1 MAAGDVSLVFRL
13 VGDVSDGVRALKGA
27 GDEAE
32 KTEGRMSRFG
42 RVAAVGLLA
51 AGAAA
56 GKFAADSVA
65 AYTESQTSAQ
75 QLQDAFARFPALAD
89 TNISKLQ
96 ELNSA
101 LALKTKFDDDA
112 TASGQAV
119 LAGFKLT
126 GTQIA
131 DLTPLLQDYA
141 AKTGK
146 DLPTA
151 AKDLGKAVLGQGK
164 SLKAIGLNLK
174 DTGTAAGNFDQ
185 LMNGLRTQVG
195 GFAEG
200 EGKTAAGQAAILS
213 NQFGE
218 IQENV
223 GAKLVP
229 ALTDLTAKLIPV
241 ATWIGNNV
249 GLVGS
254 LLGVL
259 AAVAATVWA
268 VSAAT
273 AVWSTV
279 QTIAGAATKAWAG
292 VQWLLNAAMTANP
305 IGIVIVLVAALIA
318 AVVLAWRHSDRFRA
332 VVQAA
337 LRGVV
342 AAFGWLWAK
351 AQQVFGWIR
360 SNWRLIFAILTG
372 PIGLAVRWILSHWGS
387 LRNGVVTRT
396 QSLLGWIRGLPGRIL
411 SALGNLARLLAAPG
425 RAVIDGFLDGIR
437 SGFDR
442 VRSELARLTGML
454 PDWKGPRAV
463 DEEILYGPG
472 RIVMGGFRRGLV
484 DGFDDVRGT
493 LGRVAPTLPTMF
505 SGGGGSVVQQHTHYH
520 VHGPV
525 ITDDRQ
531 LQAKLDQSRRR
542 VVRGGAYVP
551 AGA

>member
-1 MAAGDVSLVFRL
+1 MALGDVSLVFRL
-13 VGDVSDGVRALKGA
+13 IGDVSDGVSALRKA
-27 GDEAE
+27 GDESE
-32 KTEGRMSRFG
+32 KTEGKMKRFG
-42 RVAAVGLLA
+42 ALAGAGLVAV
-51 AGAAA
+51 GAAA
-56 GKFAADSVA
+56 GKFAADSIS

-75 QLQDAFARFPALAD
+75 QLQDAFGRFPALAD
-89 TNISKLQ
+89 TNIGKLQ

-101 LALKTKFDDDA
+101 LALKTKYDDDA

-126 GTQIA
+126 GSQITE
-131 DLTPLLQDYA
+131 LTPLLQDYA

-151 AKDLGKAVLGQGK
+151 AQDLGKAVLGQGK
-164 SLKAIGLNLK
+164 ALKGIGLNLK
-174 DTGTAAGNFDQ
+174 DTGSASGNFTQ
-185 LMNGLRTQVG
+185 LMAGLRTQVG

-200 EGKTAAGQAAILS
+200 EGKTAAGQTAILS

-218 IQENV
+218 IQEAV

-229 ALTDLTAKLIPV
+229 ALTSLTSKLIPV

-249 GLVGS
+249 TLVGS

-279 QTIAGAATKAWAG
+279 QTIAGAATKAWAA

-305 IGIVIVLVAALIA
+305 IGLIIVAVIALVAAIVIA
-318 AVVLAWRHSDRFRA
+318 YKKSETFRA
-332 VVQAA
+332 IVQGA
-337 LRGVV
+337 LHAVA
-342 AAFGWLWAK
+342 AAFGWLWSK
-351 AQQVFGWIR
+351 AQQVFAWIR
-360 SNWRLIFAILTG
+360 GHWQLLFAILTG
-372 PIGLAVRWILSHWGS
+372 PIGLAVRWILTHWDS
-387 LRNGVVTRT
+387 VRNGIVTKT
-396 QSLLGWIRGLPGRIL
+396 TSLISWVRGIPGRIL
-411 SALGNLARLLAAPG
+411 GALGNLGSLLLGAGG
-425 RAVIDGFLDGIR
+425 RVIQGFIDGLR
-437 SGFDR
+437 RGFDNVKR
-442 VRSELARLTGML
+442 ELSRLTSLL

-463 DEEILYGPG
+463 DERILYGPG

-484 DGFDDVRGT
+484 DGLGEVRAT
-493 LGRVAPTLPTMF
+493 LGVGTAGLAGAV
-505 SGGGGSVVQQHTHYH
+505 SGGGAVAGEVHNHYH
-520 VHGPV
+520 VHGTL

-531 LQAKLDQSRRR
+531 LASRFRQAERR